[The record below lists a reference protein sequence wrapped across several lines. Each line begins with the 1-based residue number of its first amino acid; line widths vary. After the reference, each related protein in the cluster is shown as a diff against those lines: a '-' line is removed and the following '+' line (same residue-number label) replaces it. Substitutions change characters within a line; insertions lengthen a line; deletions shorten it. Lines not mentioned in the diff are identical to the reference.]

1 MQCNTLLILDRAY
14 EATKYAYIA
23 LKYFPKS
30 EKHVLAADI
39 RQDFYKMIELMIIAN
54 KKRNKMHELFQLDVH
69 LNGLQYKV
77 RLAKDFAYIPF
88 KKYEILSEKLS
99 EIGRMLGGWIKTQK
113 G

>member
-1 MQCNTLLILDRAY
+1 MQGNSLLILDRAY
-14 EATKYAYIA
+14 EATKYAYIT

-39 RQDFYKMIELMIIAN
+39 RQDFYRMIEYIIIAN
-54 KKRNKMHELFQLDVH
+54 KKREKLYDLFQLDVH
-69 LNGLQYKV
+69 LNSLQYKV
-77 RLAKDFAYIPF
+77 RLAKDLEYIPF

-99 EIGRMLGGWIKTQK
+99 EIGRMLGGWIKCQR